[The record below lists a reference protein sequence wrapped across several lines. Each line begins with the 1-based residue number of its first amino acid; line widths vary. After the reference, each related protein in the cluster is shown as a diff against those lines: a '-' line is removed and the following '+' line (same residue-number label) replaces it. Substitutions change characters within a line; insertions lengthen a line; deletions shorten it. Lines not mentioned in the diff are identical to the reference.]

1 MMNDNGYK
9 RILVAIDFSSHSEAA
24 FLQAVWLA
32 RTQGASVVLVHTLPD
47 LLKVAHRASA
57 LAKLDLLQGEGE
69 IFQREVRQATD
80 AKMRQLIKKHQ
91 ADDLNIK
98 VETLLGEPFVE
109 LIHAVQSEGYDLV
122 LAGTRGMAGWKQ
134 FLVGSTA
141 SRLIRKCP
149 ASVWVVKDEHVGPP
163 KVVLTATDFSTVG
176 WKAVKRGALIAQQA
190 NAKMH
195 LLHVIDEGDIPKSLF
210 DNASRK
216 EISDSV
222 EKRLYEGLES
232 NGIDREQVNLHLS
245 TGTPWQEVARL
256 SRHLNVD
263 LIAMGTVGRNGIP
276 GLLLGNTAEKV
287 LSTCDCSILAVKPDN
302 FVSPIDPASWAL
314 HPATEGKAGGG

>member
-1 MMNDNGYK
+1 MDENGYQ
-9 RILVAIDFSSHSEAA
+9 RILVAMDFSAHSEAA

-32 RTQGASVVLVHTLPD
+32 RTQGASIVLVHTLPD
-47 LLKVAHRASA
+47 LRQVAHRASA

-69 IFQREVRQATD
+69 IFQREVRQVSD
-80 AKMRQLIKKHQ
+80 AKMRQLIQKHR
-91 ADDLNIK
+91 AEDLDIK

-122 LAGTRGMAGWKQ
+122 LAGTRGMAGWQQ

-149 ASVWVVKDEHVGPP
+149 ASVWVVKDEHIGPP

-176 WKAVKRGALIAQQA
+176 WKAVKRGALIAK
-190 NAKMH
+190 NAKASMH

-210 DNASRK
+210 DSKSRQ
-216 EISDSV
+216 EIIDSV
-222 EKRLYEGLES
+222 ERRLYDGLES
-232 NGIDREQVNLHLS
+232 SGVDRDDVTLHLS

-256 SRHLNVD
+256 SKHLSVD

-287 LSTCDCSILAVKPDN
+287 LNTCDCSILAVKPDN
-302 FVSPIDPASWAL
+302 FVSPIEPASWPL
-314 HPATEGKAGGG
+314 HPPNEGNA

>member
-1 MMNDNGYK
+1 
-9 RILVAIDFSSHSEAA
+9 
-24 FLQAVWLA
+24 
-32 RTQGASVVLVHTLPD
+32 
-47 LLKVAHRASA
+47 

-69 IFQREVRQATD
+69 IFQREVRQVSD
-80 AKMRQLIKKHQ
+80 AKMRQLIQKHR
-91 ADDLNIK
+91 AEDLDIK

-122 LAGTRGMAGWKQ
+122 LAGTRGMAGWQQ

-149 ASVWVVKDEHVGPP
+149 ASVWVVKDEHIGPP

-176 WKAVKRGALIAQQA
+176 WKAVKRGALIAK
-190 NAKMH
+190 NAKASMH

-210 DNASRK
+210 DNKSRQ
-216 EISDSV
+216 EIIDSV
-222 EKRLYEGLES
+222 ERRLYDGLES
-232 NGIDREQVNLHLS
+232 SGVDRDDVTLHLS

-256 SRHLNVD
+256 SKHLSVD

-287 LSTCDCSILAVKPDN
+287 LNTCDCSILAVKPDN
-302 FVSPIDPASWAL
+302 FVSPIELASWPL
-314 HPATEGKAGGG
+314 HPPNEGNA

>member
-1 MMNDNGYK
+1 MDDNGYK

-32 RTQGASVVLVHTLPD
+32 RTQGASIVLVHTLPD

-69 IFQREVRQATD
+69 IFEREVRQATD
-80 AKMRQLIKKHQ
+80 EKMRQLIRKHR

-176 WKAVKRGALIAQQA
+176 WKAVKRGALIAQHA
-190 NAKMH
+190 NAKIH

-256 SRHLNVD
+256 SRHLSVD
-263 LIAMGTVGRNGIP
+263 LIAIGTVGRNGIP

-302 FVSPIDPASWAL
+302 FVSPIEPASWPL
-314 HPATEGKAGGG
+314 HPTTEGNA

>member
-1 MMNDNGYK
+1 MMDENGYQ
-9 RILVAIDFSSHSEAA
+9 RILVAMDFSAHSEAA

-32 RTQGASVVLVHTLPD
+32 RTQGASIVLVHTLPD
-47 LLKVAHRASA
+47 LRQVAHRASA

-69 IFQREVRQATD
+69 IFQREVRQVSD
-80 AKMRQLIKKHQ
+80 AKMRQLIQKHR
-91 ADDLNIK
+91 AEDLDIK

-122 LAGTRGMAGWKQ
+122 LAGTRGMAGWQQ

-149 ASVWVVKDEHVGPP
+149 ASVWVVKDEHIGPP

-176 WKAVKRGALIAQQA
+176 WKAVKRGALIAKY
-190 NAKMH
+190 AKASMH

-210 DNASRK
+210 DSKSRQ
-216 EISDSV
+216 EIIDSV
-222 EKRLYEGLES
+222 ERRLYDGLES
-232 NGIDREQVNLHLS
+232 SGVDRDDITLHLS

-256 SRHLNVD
+256 SKHLSVD

-287 LSTCDCSILAVKPDN
+287 LNTCDCSILAVKPDN
-302 FVSPIDPASWAL
+302 FVSPIEPASWPL
-314 HPATEGKAGGG
+314 HPISKEKK

>member
-1 MMNDNGYK
+1 
-9 RILVAIDFSSHSEAA
+9 
-24 FLQAVWLA
+24 
-32 RTQGASVVLVHTLPD
+32 
-47 LLKVAHRASA
+47 
-57 LAKLDLLQGEGE
+57 LD
-69 IFQREVRQATD
+69 
-80 AKMRQLIKKHQ
+80 
-91 ADDLNIK
+91 IK

-122 LAGTRGMAGWKQ
+122 LAGTRGMAGWQQ

-149 ASVWVVKDEHVGPP
+149 ASVWVVKDEHIGPP

-176 WKAVKRGALIAQQA
+176 WKAVKRGALIAKY
-190 NAKMH
+190 AKASMH

-210 DNASRK
+210 DSKSRQ
-216 EISDSV
+216 EIIDSV
-222 EKRLYEGLES
+222 ERRLYDGLES
-232 NGIDREQVNLHLS
+232 SGVDRDDVTLHLS

-256 SRHLNVD
+256 SKHLSVD

-287 LSTCDCSILAVKPDN
+287 LNTCDCSILAVKPDN
-302 FVSPIDPASWAL
+302 FVSPIELASWPL
-314 HPATEGKAGGG
+314 HPISKEKT

>member
-1 MMNDNGYK
+1 
-9 RILVAIDFSSHSEAA
+9 
-24 FLQAVWLA
+24 
-32 RTQGASVVLVHTLPD
+32 
-47 LLKVAHRASA
+47 
-57 LAKLDLLQGEGE
+57 
-69 IFQREVRQATD
+69 
-80 AKMRQLIKKHQ
+80 
-91 ADDLNIK
+91 
-98 VETLLGEPFVE
+98 
-109 LIHAVQSEGYDLV
+109 
-122 LAGTRGMAGWKQ
+122 MAGWKQ

-163 KVVLTATDFSTVG
+163 KVVLTATDFSAVG
-176 WKAVKRGALIAQQA
+176 WKAVKRGALIAQH
-190 NAKMH
+190 AKAKLH

-256 SRHLNVD
+256 SRHLSVD

-287 LSTCDCSILAVKPDN
+287 LSTCDCSILAVKPDS
-302 FVSPIDPASWAL
+302 FVSPIDPASWPL
-314 HPATEGKAGGG
+314 HPGTEGNA

>member
-1 MMNDNGYK
+1 MMDENGFQ
-9 RILVAIDFSSHSEAA
+9 RILVAIDFSNHSEAA

-32 RTQGASVVLVHTLPD
+32 RTQGASIVLVHTLPD
-47 LLKVAHRASA
+47 LRQVAHRASA

-69 IFQREVRQATD
+69 IFQREVRQVTD
-80 AKMRQLIKKHQ
+80 AKMRQLIQKHR
-91 ADDLNIK
+91 AEDLDIK

-122 LAGTRGMAGWKQ
+122 LAGTRGMAGWQQ

-141 SRLIRKCP
+141 VRLIRKCP
-149 ASVWVVKDEHVGPP
+149 ASVWVVKDEHIGPP
-163 KVVLTATDFSTVG
+163 KVVLTATDFSSVG
-176 WKAVKRGALIAQQA
+176 WKAVKRGALIAK
-190 NAKMH
+190 NAKAALH

-210 DNASRK
+210 DKKSRQD
-216 EISDSV
+216 IIDSV
-222 EKRLYEGLES
+222 EHRLYDGLES
-232 NGIDREQVNLHLS
+232 NGIDRDDVTLHLS

-256 SRHLNVD
+256 SKHLSVD

-302 FVSPIDPASWAL
+302 FVSPIEPASWPL
-314 HPATEGKAGGG
+314 HPSTKEKT

>member
-1 MMNDNGYK
+1 MMDDNGYK

-32 RTQGASVVLVHTLPD
+32 RTQGASIVLVHTLPD

-69 IFQREVRQATD
+69 IFEREVRQATD
-80 AKMRQLIKKHQ
+80 EKMRQLIRKHR

-176 WKAVKRGALIAQQA
+176 WKAVKRGALIAQHA
-190 NAKMH
+190 NAKIH

-256 SRHLNVD
+256 SRHLSVD
-263 LIAMGTVGRNGIP
+263 LIAIGTVGRNGIP

-302 FVSPIDPASWAL
+302 FVSPIEPASWPL
-314 HPATEGKAGGG
+314 HPTTEGNA

>member
-1 MMNDNGYK
+1 MMDENGYQ
-9 RILVAIDFSSHSEAA
+9 RILVAMDFSAHSEAA

-32 RTQGASVVLVHTLPD
+32 RTQGASIVLVHTLPD
-47 LLKVAHRASA
+47 LRQVAHRASA

-69 IFQREVRQATD
+69 IFQREVRQVSD
-80 AKMRQLIKKHQ
+80 AKMRQLIQKHR
-91 ADDLNIK
+91 AEDLDIK

-122 LAGTRGMAGWKQ
+122 LAGTRGMAGWQQ

-149 ASVWVVKDEHVGPP
+149 ASVWVVKDEHIGPP

-176 WKAVKRGALIAQQA
+176 WKAVKRGALIAK
-190 NAKMH
+190 NAKASMH

-210 DNASRK
+210 DSKSRQ
-216 EISDSV
+216 EIIDSV
-222 EKRLYEGLES
+222 ERRLYDGLES
-232 NGIDREQVNLHLS
+232 SGVDRDDVTLHLS

-256 SRHLNVD
+256 SKHLSVD

-287 LSTCDCSILAVKPDN
+287 LNTCDCSILAVKPDN
-302 FVSPIDPASWAL
+302 FVSPIEPASWPL
-314 HPATEGKAGGG
+314 HPPNEGNA